1 MRMKSPDNLS
11 NTKKLNETNK
21 TLQHHRLALITL
33 CLAVLV
39 AQIDTAIINLA
50 THSIASDLNIGV
62 STLQWIIDSYNL
74 VYAIFLL
81 TGGLLADLYGR
92 RFIFMIGA
100 AIFTIASLICAAAPS
115 AFILIIGRSLA
126 GLGAALFIPAS
137 LAIIRVTWLEP
148 AQRGHILGIWAACNG
163 IAFVIG
169 PTLGGLL
176 ISYFSW
182 RSIFIIVIPISIAAL
197 ALAPI
202 SIKESSDPQGRH
214 IDGLAQILGAFSLGF
229 LAFAA
234 IQFHTAPKTAILAFT
249 LALIALFL
257 FIRVEAK
264 KGSAALIPLDI
275 FSSSSFRGAM
285 IATAGMTFGMYGVL
299 FILPLTWLSSGQL
312 STSAVGIALIPMA
325 LIFAIVS
332 PFSSTLARYYSLR
345 KLAIGG
351 STTISLGLFLISI
364 TANSQSIIFTEI
376 GLILTGLGMGCATGP
391 LMNIAISS
399 TIAARSGTASALI
412 NVARMFG
419 ATIGV
424 AILGTL
430 FTLMNGGANGLQLAM
445 LIGGTIQIICTI
457 VAWKTIKNFSK
468 V

>member
-1 MRMKSPDNLS
+1 MKSPNNL
-11 NTKKLNETNK
+11 NDTKKLNETNK
-21 TLQHHRLALITL
+21 TPQHHRLALITL

-137 LAIIRVTWLEP
+137 LAIIRVTWLE
-148 AQRGHILGIWAACNG
+148 ATERGRILGIWAACNG
-163 IAFVIG
+163 LAFVIG

-176 ISYFSW
+176 ISHFSW

-197 ALAPI
+197 AFSPI
-202 SIKESSDPQGRH
+202 SIKESSDPQGRQV
-214 IDGLAQILGAFSLGF
+214 DGLAQILGAVSLGS

-234 IQFHTAPKTAILAFT
+234 IQFHIAPKTAIFAFA
-249 LALIALFL
+249 LALITLFL

-299 FILPLTWLSSGQL
+299 FILPLTWLTTGQF
-312 STSAVGIALIPMA
+312 STAMAGVALIPMA
-325 LIFAIVS
+325 LVFAIVS
-332 PFSSTLARYYSLR
+332 PFSSTLSHHYGLR
-345 KLAIGG
+345 TMAIGG
-351 STTISLGLFLISI
+351 SAIISSGLFLISAS
-364 TANSQSIIFTEI
+364 ANFQSIIFTEM

-412 NVARMFG
+412 NAARMFG

-424 AILGTL
+424 AILGTI
-430 FTLMNGGANGLQLAM
+430 FTIMNGGTNGLQLAI
-445 LIGGTIQIICTI
+445 LIGGIIQIICTI
-457 VAWKTIKNFSK
+457 IAFKTIRRISML
-468 V
+468 